1 MEFCKGNK
9 LIQIVTAWPATKV
22 APLKFGACLCWSML
36 ITINLQ
42 VFELRLSYVRLECIL
57 LQGFLTT
64 TIMSLRRKW
73 QWYVTLGKS
82 SDYYIQKG
90 SAQSSIFELITT
102 SWDAWCRSINS
113 CLFEVDFEF
122 GLYHFKAGIIPQIF
136 LEMRLNEDIWEV
148 NCKAICDHKCS
159 QQ

>member
-1 MEFCKGNK
+1 MGNK

-22 APLKFGACLCWSML
+22 ALLKFCAYLCWSML

-42 VFELRLSYVRLECIL
+42 GFELRLSYVRLECIL
-57 LQGFLTT
+57 LHGFLTT
-64 TIMSLRRKW
+64 MIMSFRRKW
-73 QWYVTLGKS
+73 QWYVTLSKS
-82 SDYYIQKG
+82 SDYYIQKRIR
-90 SAQSSIFELITT
+90 AIKHLWVKTT
-102 SWDAWCRSINS
+102 SWDSWCHSINS
-113 CLFEVDFEF
+113 CLFEVDFGF

-148 NCKAICDHKCS
+148 NCKAICDHKFS